1 MKLSKKNIDFLKKNL
16 PKEVINEAVALDL
29 QVNIHAAYLQI
40 LLFFLMKEP

>member
-29 QVNIHAAYLQI
+29 QVIHAAYLQI